1 MRDGYK
7 ISERAGWFK
16 KIVRP
21 HGGDHR
27 QEQLQYTGVAF
38 LSPDDA
44 AKRVGLSNRST
55 AYEAVT
61 VVEKGIPEI
70 IELMDR
76 KEFAIGSIVF
86 IARDLPIP
94 EQHRF
99 IGMTKT
105 QQTAKIKELRQ
116 NRPQRSTTPPL
127 TRQTPVR
134 QAPVRRTPI
143 VIPPMTLTPWTQP
156 GEVERP
162 PIDAPIQDH
171 LAFTQQYGRVHLHPT
186 RITNLLR
193 DKVLID
199 DRLLSISNFMN
210 SRHYSPGKLVTAIQE
225 ALLHNIRREA
235 DNGEQIDFGRSA
247 TELVNRLKLMIPY
260 LESYITAL
268 REAGLIE
275 EE

>member
-1 MRDGYK
+1 
-7 ISERAGWFK
+7 
-16 KIVRP
+16 
-21 HGGDHR
+21 
-27 QEQLQYTGVAF
+27 
-38 LSPDDA
+38 
-44 AKRVGLSNRST
+44 
-55 AYEAVT
+55 
-61 VVEKGIPEI
+61 
-70 IELMDR
+70 
-76 KEFAIGSIVF
+76 
-86 IARDLPIP
+86 
-94 EQHRF
+94 
-99 IGMTKT
+99 
-105 QQTAKIKELRQ
+105 
-116 NRPQRSTTPPL
+116 
-127 TRQTPVR
+127 
-134 QAPVRRTPI
+134 
-143 VIPPMTLTPWTQP
+143 MTLTPWTQP